1 MVALVSLNVDTVLAT
16 GDPLLDGGILG
27 LDLVVEGD
35 VARLVAATGMQGG
48 VVSWTIDGAGTPA
61 LAATRAFGA
70 SFVPV
75 QPDLIARVEINGTA
89 HLVIGR
95 QADGRLLGM
104 VQEPDGALGNIR
116 ILHGMGVVG
125 EAAGALAS
133 VALPGQ
139 GIAHYFS
146 APSGLAA
153 IWGDSARGFAGSLPA
168 GPAFP
173 GLPSVLSVAEIGAAR
188 FLIAGFAEA
197 GGIACYRI
205 SATTGGLTLAGRT
218 GADFGLGLE
227 RPAAIETLSL
237 GERTYAVVAGQGT
250 HSLSVIE
257 ILADGRLKAVDHVLD
272 SLETRFAD
280 TTALAVGV
288 AGGRAYVAAG
298 GSDDGVS
305 LFELLPGGRLLHLDT
320 IVTAGAGI
328 ENIADLALRAREGRI
343 DLFAIGA
350 TGAGIAKL
358 SAPVGAGVARNG
370 TAEADTMAGGAGD
383 DLLAGG
389 AGNDRLYGGEGADVL
404 LDGPGLDRLEGG
416 AGADTYVLARD
427 GELDRIHGFEP
438 GIDRLDFSAFWLFHD
453 PAQLEIVTT
462 SWGATVTFRDE
473 VIEIHGQGA
482 GIGLSG
488 AEIRAAV
495 LRGPSRPPLVVSD
508 APLADPEPVETTRV
522 GDAERDILDGTAAKD
537 RLFGGAGN
545 DILLGNG
552 GDDELYG
559 GEGDDLL
566 RGHGGNDLLYGGPGN
581 DRFYAGPGD
590 DSVFGGGGAD
600 VARLGAG
607 NDRFEA
613 GEGTLGVL
621 VYGSGGGDQIRGGA
635 GDDRLYGGIGYDTI
649 WGGAGSDRLWGDEND
664 DLIFGGAGNDLIRG
678 GTGVDSI
685 HGEDGDD
692 LIWGDEGG
700 DLIWGGAGNDL
711 IRAGPGNDI
720 ITGED
725 GDDIVFGD
733 AGADTV
739 LLGVGHDQFFD
750 DDEPGFPGADRVYG
764 GPGNDVFHF
773 RAGNNL
779 GFGGTGADTMQGG
792 ADPDTMFG
800 EAGNDVLSGAGGN
813 DRMLGGD
820 GNDILSGGAGID
832 LLLGDAGDDVLE
844 GGRDTDYLTGGAGA
858 DLFRF
863 RAGDGI
869 DRIRDFEIG
878 IDRIEIGGAGAD
890 TRFEDLS
897 FVVLSQGLWVDYG
910 RGAILLEGL
919 SGGVTAAD
927 FVFV

>member
-1 MVALVSLNVDTVLAT
+1 VVVVVSLTFGPVLVTGNASLDT
-16 GDPLLDGGILG
+16 GILG

-35 VARLVAATGMQGG
+35 VARLLVLTGQQGG
-48 VVSWTIDGAGTPA
+48 VASWTIDAGGTA
-61 LAATRAFGA
+61 TLAATSVFPGG
-70 SFVPV
+70 FTPV
-75 QPDLIARVEINGTA
+75 AGDLATCVVLDGVT
-89 HLVIGR
+89 HLVIGE

-104 VQEPDGALGNIR
+104 MIDPSGGLGNIR
-116 ILHGMGVVG
+116 ILHGLGVLG
-125 EAAGALAS
+125 EAAGAMATTTVPGMGAALYYSAPGGIGARWS
-133 VALPGQ
+133 DGAQGFTGNLPG
-139 GIAHYFS
+139 S
-146 APSGLAA
+146 LA
-153 IWGDSARGFAGSLPA
+153 FA
-168 GPAFP
+168 

-227 RPAAIETLSL
+227 RPAAIETVSV
-237 GERTYAVVAGQGT
+237 GGRTYAVVAGQGT
-250 HSLSVIE
+250 DSLSVIE

-288 AGGRAYVAAG
+288 LGGRAYVAAG

-320 IVTAGAGI
+320 LVTAGAGF
-328 ENIADLALRAREGRI
+328 ENLTDLGLRARDGRL
-343 DLFAIGA
+343 DLFALGA
-350 TGAGIAKL
+350 TATGIARL
-358 SAPVGAGVARNG
+358 SAEIAPGLVLEG
-370 TAEADTMAGGAGD
+370 TAAADTLAGGAGD
-383 DLLAGG
+383 DLLVGG
-389 AGNDRLYGGEGADVL
+389 AGNDRLYGGAGADVL
-404 LDGPGLDRLEGG
+404 VDGPGTDRLEGG
-416 AGADTYVLARD
+416 PGADTYVLTRD
-427 GELDRIHGFEP
+427 GQLDRIYGFEP
-438 GIDRLDFSAFWLFHD
+438 GIDRLDFSAFWMFYD
-453 PAQLEIVTT
+453 PAQLDIVTT
-462 SWGATVTFRDE
+462 SWGAIVTFRDE
-473 VIEIHGQGA
+473 VTEIHGQGA
-482 GIGLSG
+482 GTGLSA

-508 APLADPEPVETTRV
+508 APLPDPDPVERTLL
-522 GDAERDILDGTAAKD
+522 GDAVRNILEGTSVKD
-537 RLFGGAGN
+537 RLFGGAGD
-545 DILLGNG
+545 DILLGKA

-581 DRFYAGPGD
+581 DRFYAGPGND
-590 DSVFGGGGAD
+590 IVYGGGGAD

-621 VYGSGGGDQIRGGA
+621 VYGGGGGDQIRGGA
-635 GDDRLYGGIGYDTI
+635 GDDRLYGGIGYDSI
-649 WGGAGSDRLWGDEND
+649 WGGAGSDRIWGDEND
-664 DLIFGGAGNDLIRG
+664 DLIFGGAGNDLIFG
-678 GTGVDSI
+678 GLGADTI
-685 HGEDGDD
+685 HGDDGDD
-692 LIWGDEGG
+692 LIWGDEGA
-700 DLIWGGAGNDL
+700 DLIWGGAGNDI
-711 IRAGPGNDI
+711 IRGGPGNDI

-739 LLGVGHDQFFD
+739 LLGLGNDQFYD
-750 DDEPGFPGADRVYG
+750 DDEPGFAGADRVYG

-779 GFGGTGADTMQGG
+779 GYGGTGADVMYGG
-792 ADPDTMFG
+792 ADPDTLFG
-800 EAGNDVLSGAGGN
+800 DAGNDTLFGGGGN
-813 DRMLGGD
+813 DRILGGD

-832 LLLGDAGDDVLE
+832 LLFGGAGDDVLE
-844 GGRDTDYLTGGAGA
+844 GGTGTDYLTGGAGA

-890 TRFEDLS
+890 TRFDDLS
-897 FVVLSQGLWVDYG
+897 FVVLSQGLWIDYG
-910 RGAILLEGL
+910 AGAILLEGIA
-919 SGGVTAAD
+919 GGVTAAD